1 MNFKKQSC
9 LLVTV
14 MFFLSII
21 STSIF
26 VQPASAAAIDSIA
39 NELASV
45 YQYIDAADKPALQGA
60 RTELSNLAA
69 NPSDDQWDAI
79 INPLMTDE
87 VKDKFGG
94 NEQNAKTAMIEF
106 AVGVGNMYYS
116 ADSDTLKTD
125 LTQFKNTYT
134 PTFQLLFGTEI
145 SMEDLYQ
152 FLTAAQANLP
162 DVISASDV
170 NELAFGNNE
179 VLITAMPIVF
189 KKAISKTLED
199 TGHAQFSSKLTE
211 LGWNQDT
218 LINQKTALSNVIDGS
233 HAGELALAKA
243 AVRSETAL
251 TAPAPGSP
259 AGTVITTPIE
269 LLLGNKPA
277 FTISILRK
285 DATNLVNWVSD
296 NNDVLKV
303 GTDNGTGNATF
314 EAVGVGTATV
324 TAYRD
329 FEGASAGA
337 DWIYRIPVS
346 VTGQTVLY
354 GDVNNDTEV
363 DVWDALE
370 ILLYDAQAFGDVSD
384 AATYIFANS
393 PAIADINNDAAIDVW
408 DALDILLYDAQMYND
423 VSDQA
428 KIKLGL

>member
-329 FEGASAGA
+329 SRRF
-337 DWIYRIPVS
+337 
-346 VTGQTVLY
+346 
-354 GDVNNDTEV
+354 
-363 DVWDALE
+363 
-370 ILLYDAQAFGDVSD
+370 
-384 AATYIFANS
+384 
-393 PAIADINNDAAIDVW
+393 
-408 DALDILLYDAQMYND
+408 
-423 VSDQA
+423 
-428 KIKLGL
+428 